1 MKQKY
6 RLRMGSEIHAHRR
19 STTFESGVNSWQTM
33 RSVKDCMYL
42 ADEFLHT
49 AGDIKTRLVF
59 QMGLVDYQ
67 LRVSEIRDLENL
79 LRDRVYISL
88 FDHPHAEYDGF
99 LVDIVLLEK
108 YD

>member
-6 RLRMGSEIHAHRR
+6 RLKMGSEIHAHRR
-19 STTFESGVNSWQTM
+19 QTTFERGVNSWQTL
-33 RSVKDCMYL
+33 RSAKACMYL

-49 AGDIKTRLVF
+49 ANDIRLRVAF
-59 QMGLVDYQ
+59 QRGLVDYMFTTT
-67 LRVSEIRDLENL
+67 EIRDLKII

-88 FDHPHAEYDGF
+88 FNHPHSEYDGF

-108 YD
+108 YV

>member
-6 RLRMGSEIHAHRR
+6 RLKMGSEIHAHVRDAGFTAGPR
-19 STTFESGVNSWQTM
+19 WVTVRT
-33 RSVKDCMYL
+33 VKDCMYT

-49 AGDIKTRLVF
+49 ALEVRDNMSVVC
-59 QMGLVDYQ
+59 GLVEYQ
-67 LRVSEIRDLENL
+67 LSGMHDLNVL
-79 LRDRVYISL
+79 LQDRVYINL
-88 FDHPHAEYDGF
+88 WGYPHAEYDGF